1 MSRVG
6 SLPPPYRRVGGRP
19 HDVKDYILN
28 LDSPDCSGH
37 EGLMATIIEVAAAAG
52 VSTATVSRV
61 LSQPDCV
68 SEKTRRHVAEVIDRL
83 GYRPNAAARA
93 LRTLRVAKLLV
104 TVPDISNP
112 FFASVIRGAEEAARD
127 AGYTVVLGDTR
138 HDPLL
143 ENQYADMLGRN
154 EVDGLIFLGHR
165 LPESL
170 RAMAERLGPR
180 APIVNGCEY
189 SPDLGVPSVHIDN
202 AAAAGDALDHLVAYG
217 HSDIGVIT
225 GPLAS
230 PISRDRLSGA
240 LAAAE
245 RRGVRESVEVRTGD
259 YSAQSGFDQATA
271 LLERGRTA
279 LFCFSDEMAIGANAA
294 IRAAGLT
301 CPDNVSLVGFDD
313 ISLARF
319 FDPPLTTI
327 AQPKEEIGRQA
338 VRLTVDILNGVV
350 PEATH
355 ITLPHELIVRR
366 TTRARVCPMPK
377 PIDAGPDAS
386 TLKQES

>member
-1 MSRVG
+1 MT
-6 SLPPPYRRVGGRP
+6 
-19 HDVKDYILN
+19 
-28 LDSPDCSGH
+28 
-37 EGLMATIIEVAAAAG
+37 TIIEVAAAAG

-154 EVDGLIFLGHR
+154 EVDGLIFLGHL

-170 RAMAERLGPR
+170 RVMVERLGPR

-189 SPDLGVPSVHIDN
+189 SPDLCVPSVHIDN
-202 AAAAGDALDHLVAYG
+202 AAAAGDALSHLVALG
-217 HSDIGVIT
+217 HREIGLIT

-230 PISRDRLSGA
+230 PISRGRLSGA
-240 LAAAE
+240 LSAAE
-245 RRGVRESVEVRTGD
+245 RHGIRESVDVRIGD
-259 YSAQSGFDQATA
+259 YSAQSGFDEAMV
-271 LLERGRTA
+271 LLESGRTA
-279 LFCFSDEMAIGANAA
+279 IFCFSDEMAIGANAA
-294 IRAAGLT
+294 IRSLGFF

-313 ISLARF
+313 IPLARF

-355 ITLPHELIVRR
+355 ITLPHELIIRW
-366 TTRARVCPMPK
+366 TTQAHVCPMQK
-377 PIDAGPDAS
+377 PPDADPC
-386 TLKQES
+386 TRTQQQEA